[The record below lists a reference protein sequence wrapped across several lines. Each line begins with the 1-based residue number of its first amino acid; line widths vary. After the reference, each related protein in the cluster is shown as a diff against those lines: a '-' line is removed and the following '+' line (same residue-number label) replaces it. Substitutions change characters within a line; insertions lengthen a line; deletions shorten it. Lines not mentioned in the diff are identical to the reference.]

1 MVNLL
6 RLLLC
11 LTLPLA
17 GGCAMFQEH
26 GNRAAGAVGLG
37 MMASELELLEPEF
50 AAGALIAYAIYDPLA
65 PTWQV
70 RATSLDETR
79 TRLDLEMK
87 ALATGGEGEARQVFQ
102 RNARRLAES
111 GGFAGYDVVSYEEGV
126 ESTRPFARRVA
137 SGEVRFIRSRTWPGL

>member
-1 MVNLL
+1 MFHGQEGRV
-6 RLLLC
+6 
-11 LTLPLA
+11 A
-17 GGCAMFQEH
+17 G
-26 GNRAAGAVGLG
+26 AAGFGL
-37 MMASELELLEPEF
+37 MASELELLEPEF

-70 RATSLDETR
+70 RATQLDEGR

-87 ALATGGEGEARQVFQ
+87 SLATGGEGEARQVFQ

-111 GGFAGYDVVSYEEGV
+111 GGFAGYDVVRYEEGV

>member
-1 MVNLL
+1 MVKL
-6 RLLLC
+6 
-11 LTLPLA
+11 LPLLVYLSLPMA
-17 GGCAMFQEH
+17 GGCTLFQEH
-26 GNRAAGAVGLG
+26 GNRAVGAVGLG
-37 MMASELELLEPEF
+37 VMASELELLEPEF

-70 RATSLDETR
+70 RATRLDEMR

-87 ALATGGEGEARQVFQ
+87 SLATGGEGEARQVFQ

-111 GGFAGYDVVSYEEGV
+111 GGFAGYDVVAYEEGV